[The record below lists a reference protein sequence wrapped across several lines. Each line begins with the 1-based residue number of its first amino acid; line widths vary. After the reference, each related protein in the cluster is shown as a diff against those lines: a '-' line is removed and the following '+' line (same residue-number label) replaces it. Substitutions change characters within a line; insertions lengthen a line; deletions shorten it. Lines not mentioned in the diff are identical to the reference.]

1 MQVFFPEPFR
11 KIHSTQVTWS
21 GPFRAGGAA
30 DLHLGPRRCNKINW
44 KLSKVSLM
52 KAWPSWYC
60 ILFVLIFVVFD
71 CFCLQRSIQNHGV
84 SNDLCFQ
91 PLLGTTIQTDNPG
104 TVGCPSKSNSQI
116 STPWCFRAHHV
127 LFQIYVRGPDGRAT
141 VHTLG
146 PVLHLGILPREVVEA
161 TGLKAPTD
169 HEACWAQCLGFTLII
184 HYIINIII
192 LYLIISVGEH
202 G

>member
-30 DLHLGPRRCNKINW
+30 DLHLGSRRCNKINW
-44 KLSKVSLM
+44 KLSKVSLV

-60 ILFVLIFVVFD
+60 ILFVLMFVVFD

-104 TVGCPSKSNSQI
+104 TVGCPSKNNSQI
-116 STPWCFRAHHV
+116 YPNINSLMFQGPPCALPNRCF
-127 LFQIYVRGPDGRAT
+127 GGRMAAG
-141 VHTLG
+141 HSSHAG
-146 PVLHLGILPREVVEA
+146 SS
-161 TGLKAPTD
+161 APLR
-169 HEACWAQCLGFTLII
+169 H
-184 HYIINIII
+184 
-192 LYLIISVGEH
+192 SPS
-202 G
+202 